1 MKESHLPPTL
11 AGHGRVQD
19 RRLFRLWRALPCIVL
34 MAAAGSAQATV
45 TKPIMSPL
53 IPDNG
58 ELAASARPGG
68 VARAQETE
76 ARGPSPDTIQ
86 VLLARLMALET
97 TGDSAIA
104 RIANLQAELS
114 RLREESARE
123 SRLRADELRELRR
136 SVALLL
142 DSASTSTASELL
154 ARLDAGLDAVR
165 AEGSAGRGALHAEV
179 GSVAHELG
187 DLGSRVD
194 DWTAAVSD
202 SMAAAGGRF
211 VEERGVRRSG
221 DRRNTL
227 QAGVAAGFLLLG
239 IGAVW
244 WYGRNRVGRLDGRI
258 RRFQPALADGIE
270 KAREEIAAGVRHES
284 GEVFRGQLEAL
295 ETLTGVLG
303 SIQAMKEPGP
313 PGPPEPDHD
322 LPLAVCNVVNRIEGN
337 LVAMGSGVRGYKQ
350 LMRCVRDVTE
360 NLRVHEYTMTDL
372 LGRPYD
378 GGMHVEAEFQADDRR
393 APGERTITR
402 INRPEVR
409 YRDRIVQNAS
419 VKVSVGL

>member
-1 MKESHLPPTL
+1 
-11 AGHGRVQD
+11 
-19 RRLFRLWRALPCIVL
+19 
-34 MAAAGSAQATV
+34 
-45 TKPIMSPL
+45 MSPL
-53 IPDNG
+53 LPDNG
-58 ELAASARPGG
+58 VLAVVARPGN
-68 VARAQETE
+68 VAQAQETE
-76 ARGPSPDTIQ
+76 ARGPSSDTIQ

-104 RIANLQAELS
+104 RIADLQAELS

-165 AEGSAGRGALHAEV
+165 AEGSAGRGALHAEI
-179 GSVAHELG
+179 GNVAHELG
-187 DLGSRVD
+187 ELGSRVD
-194 DWTAAVSD
+194 DWTDAVSD
-202 SMAAAGGRF
+202 SLAAAGGRF

-221 DRRNTL
+221 DRRNAL
-227 QAGVAAGFLLLG
+227 QAGVAAGFLVLG

-258 RRFQPALADGIE
+258 RRFQPELANGIE

-295 ETLTGVLG
+295 EALTGVLG

-313 PGPPEPDHD
+313 PSPSEPDHD
-322 LPLAVCNVVNRIEGN
+322 LPVAVCNVVNRIERN

-350 LMRCVRDVTE
+350 LMRCVRDVKRD
-360 NLRVHEYTMTDL
+360 LRDHDYEMPDL
-372 LGRPYD
+372 MGPYD
-378 GGMHVEAEFQADDRR
+378 PGMHVEAEFEPDDRL
-393 APGERTITR
+393 AAAERIITR
-402 INRPEVR
+402 IDRPEVR
-409 YRDRIVQNAS
+409 YRGAMVQSAS
-419 VKVSVGL
+419 VKVSVGH